1 MLQTG
6 YGRPDE
12 DIGMSGGENYC
23 MGGPGVLINHHA
35 LKAFAPVTRSCL
47 RELETYHED
56 VEVGRCLS
64 KHGIAK
70 CTSAYELQSV
80 FQNIDKKVNVVV
92 LQE

>member
-35 LKAFAPVTRSCL
+35 LRALAGVIRTCL
-47 RELETYHED
+47 RELETCHED
-56 VEVGRCLS
+56 VEVGRCFA
-64 KHGIAK
+64 KHDIAK
-70 CTSAYELQSV
+70 CTSSYELRSV
-80 FQNIDKKVNVVV
+80 FQNIDKKASAD
-92 LQE
+92 LT